1 MNTLERLERAD
12 RVRRMLGSDEWINAW
27 EAYRAVLMDTI
38 ETTQDDEKALQARR
52 MLQVA
57 RQVRSHLEL
66 LISDGQVAAADVV
79 ATKSKLKLA

>member
-27 EAYRAVLMDTI
+27 DAYRAVLMDTI